1 MLRQNLYGD
10 GRSGG
15 KCNNKVRKRG
25 GSTSSSS
32 SLIQSYRLKRAI
44 LVGKKGG
51 SSTPVPMWKMNNS
64 RSPSLQNDSNCKSF
78 KILQQQQTTA
88 AKVIGSEKGKE
99 ILSVSA
105 RKLGATLWEINGV
118 LTPNKKEEEN
128 FDGVER
134 VVKSSS
140 KFDSVALQLS
150 HSPVSERMER
160 SKVGSHRRRT
170 SIGSQK
176 LVQTDSSLQNGCSI
190 EVDQTQ
196 QNHAQT
202 VNRHRLKDVR
212 NGLSASKELLKV
224 LNRVWGLN
232 EHQSMCLSLFS
243 AIKAELDR
251 ACIQVTKLIHE
262 QRYNNGEVD
271 VLLKQ
276 FEEEKAAWKLK
287 EHDKIHTAITSI
299 AKELKIEKKLR
310 KQTERLNKK
319 LGKELADTKN
329 SLSKAVK
336 ELEGEKRAR
345 EILEQVCDELARG
358 IGEDRAEVE
367 ELKRQSA
374 KVREEVEKE
383 REMLQLADV
392 LREERVQ
399 MKLSEA
405 KYQFEEK
412 NAVVDKLRNELEAYL
427 RSKKGQ
433 QQGGDDS
440 PNYERIKELEKH
452 LRETLP
458 TTCYYQDKEKENA
471 KVLSK
476 EDDEEEEDDDD
487 DDDDSADSDLHSIEL
502 NMDDNTKSY
511 QWGSTLQNDPKR
523 FSVSDKSKGRRSISE
538 KFPTQSISIERET
551 SDGIEWEFTAGG
563 KENVDTFEQE
573 RSNVLENGGIFEF
586 SSQVWKKECE
596 DEIERY
602 KMIKDLRD
610 HIVSSTS
617 RKTPTQGFSSP
628 TKNWSQQN
636 LPSNDAERVINEAF
650 AVLQG
655 AN

>member
-1 MLRQNLYGD
+1 
-10 GRSGG
+10 
-15 KCNNKVRKRG
+15 
-25 GSTSSSS
+25 
-32 SLIQSYRLKRAI
+32 
-44 LVGKKGG
+44 
-51 SSTPVPMWKMNNS
+51 MWKMNNS
-64 RSPSLQNDSNCKSF
+64 RSPSLQNDSNSKSF
-78 KILQQQQTTA
+78 KILQQQTTA
-88 AKVIGSEKGKE
+88 AKVIGCEKGKE

-118 LTPNKKEEEN
+118 LTPNKKEEVN
-128 FDGVER
+128 FNEVER

-140 KFDSVALQLS
+140 KFDSVAFQLS
-150 HSPVSERMER
+150 HTPASERMER
-160 SKVGSHRRRT
+160 SKVGSHRRRS

-176 LVQTDSSLQNGCSI
+176 LVQTDFSLQNDCLL

-196 QNHAQT
+196 QNYAQT

-212 NGLSASKELLKV
+212 NGLAASKELLKV

-232 EHQSMCLSLFS
+232 EHQSTCLSLFS

-262 QRYNNGEVD
+262 QRYNNGEID
-271 VLLKQ
+271 VHLKQ

-287 EHDKIHTAITSI
+287 EQDKIHSAITSI

-310 KQTERLNKK
+310 KQTERINKK
-319 LGKELADTKN
+319 LGKELADTKTC
-329 SLSKAVK
+329 LSKAVK

-433 QQGGDDS
+433 EQGGDDS

-458 TTCYYQDKEKENA
+458 TTCYYQDKEKENG
-471 KVLSK
+471 KVVNK
-476 EDDEEEEDDDD
+476 EEDDD

-511 QWGSTLQNDPKR
+511 EWGSTLENDPKR
-523 FSVSDKSKGRRSISE
+523 LSVSDKSKGRKSISE
-538 KFPTQSISIERET
+538 KFPRQSISIE
-551 SDGIEWEFTAGG
+551 WEFG
-563 KENVDTFEQE
+563 KENVEQE
-573 RSNVLENGGIFEF
+573 RSNFLENGGIFDF
-586 SSQVWKKECE
+586 SSQVWKKDCE

-610 HIVSSTS
+610 HIVSSAS
-617 RKTPTQGFSSP
+617 RKTPTQGFSGP

-636 LPSNDAERVINEAF
+636 TPSNDAD
-650 AVLQG
+650 Q
-655 AN
+655 

>member
-64 RSPSLQNDSNCKSF
+64 RSPSLQNDSNSKSF
-78 KILQQQQTTA
+78 KILQQQTTA
-88 AKVIGSEKGKE
+88 AKVIGCEKGKE

-118 LTPNKKEEEN
+118 LTPNKKEEVN
-128 FDGVER
+128 FNEVER

-140 KFDSVALQLS
+140 KFDSVAFQLS
-150 HSPVSERMER
+150 HTPASERMER
-160 SKVGSHRRRT
+160 SKVGSHRRRS

-176 LVQTDSSLQNGCSI
+176 LVQTDFSLQNDCLL

-196 QNHAQT
+196 QNYAQT

-212 NGLSASKELLKV
+212 NGLAASKELLKV

-232 EHQSMCLSLFS
+232 EHQSTCLSLFS

-262 QRYNNGEVD
+262 QRYNNGEID
-271 VLLKQ
+271 VHLKQ

-287 EHDKIHTAITSI
+287 EQDKIHSAITSI

-310 KQTERLNKK
+310 KQTERINKK
-319 LGKELADTKN
+319 LGKELADTKTC
-329 SLSKAVK
+329 LSKAVK

-433 QQGGDDS
+433 EQGGDDS

-458 TTCYYQDKEKENA
+458 TTCYYQDKEKENG
-471 KVLSK
+471 KVVNK
-476 EDDEEEEDDDD
+476 EEDDD

-511 QWGSTLQNDPKR
+511 EWGSTLENDPKR
-523 FSVSDKSKGRRSISE
+523 LSVSDKSKGRKSISE
-538 KFPTQSISIERET
+538 KFPRQSISIE
-551 SDGIEWEFTAGG
+551 WEFG
-563 KENVDTFEQE
+563 KENVEQE
-573 RSNVLENGGIFEF
+573 RSNFLENGGIFDF
-586 SSQVWKKECE
+586 SSQVWKKDCE

-610 HIVSSTS
+610 HIVSSAS
-617 RKTPTQGFSSP
+617 RKTPTQGFSGP

-636 LPSNDAERVINEAF
+636 TPSNDAD
-650 AVLQG
+650 Q
-655 AN
+655 

>member
-1 MLRQNLYGD
+1 MIRQNWNVQEC
-10 GRSGG
+10 
-15 KCNNKVRKRG
+15 KNKVRKRG
-25 GSTSSSS
+25 GSSSSSS
-32 SLIQSYRLKRAI
+32 SLVQSYRLKRAV
-44 LVGKKGG
+44 LVGKRGG
-51 SSTPVPMWKMNNS
+51 SNSTTPVPLWKMNS
-64 RSPSLQNDSNCKSF
+64 RSPSLQNDSGNSSKLF
-78 KILQQQQTTA
+78 KNLQQQQT
-88 AKVIGSEKGKE
+88 AKGTGSEKGNWNKD
-99 ILSVSA
+99 LSVSA

-118 LTPNKKEEEN
+118 VLPIPKKEEN
-128 FDGVER
+128 FL
-134 VVKSSS
+134 KSSS
-140 KFDSVALQLS
+140 KFGSVALQAS
-150 HSPVSERMER
+150 DPSQIRPVTERMER
-160 SKVGSHRRRT
+160 SKLDSDRRRT
-170 SIGSQK
+170 SIGSQRI
-176 LVQTDSSLQNGCSI
+176 LQPDFSLQNGCLI
-190 EVDQTQ
+190 EVDQP
-196 QNHAQT
+196 QNRGPSG
-202 VNRHRLKDVR
+202 NRHRLKDVK

-224 LNRVWGLN
+224 LNRVWGVE
-232 EHQSMCLSLFS
+232 EHQSTCLSLFS
-243 AIKAELDR
+243 AMKAELDR
-251 ACIQVTKLIHE
+251 SCVQVTKLIHE
-262 QRYNNGEVD
+262 QRYNNYHGEVD

-276 FEEEKAAWKLK
+276 FEEEKASWKLK
-287 EHDKIHTAITSI
+287 EQDKIYAAITSI
-299 AKELKIEKKLR
+299 AKELKVEKKLR

-319 LGKELADTKN
+319 LGKELADMKT
-329 SLSKAVK
+329 SLSKATK

-367 ELKRQSA
+367 ELKRQSV

-433 QQGGDDS
+433 EHGGES
-440 PNYERIKELEKH
+440 PNYERIKELERH

-458 TTCYYQDKEKENA
+458 STCYYQDKEKENGE
-471 KVLSK
+471 VLDK
-476 EDDEEEEDDDD
+476 EDDDD
-487 DDDDSADSDLHSIEL
+487 DDDDSADDDEEEDDLHSIEL

-511 QWGSTLQNDPKR
+511 QWCSALQDDPKR
-523 FSVSDKSKGRRSISE
+523 SSVSDKSKGRRSISE
-538 KFPTQSISIERET
+538 KFPRQSISIERET
-551 SDGIEWEFTAGG
+551 SDGIEWEFSVGEG
-563 KENVDTFEQE
+563 KENVSTLDTFDKG
-573 RSNVLENGGIFEF
+573 RSNFLENGSPFEF
-586 SSQVWKKECE
+586 SSQVWKKDCE

-610 HIVSSTS
+610 HIVSAS
-617 RKTPTQGFSSP
+617 RNTPSQQSFSSP

-636 LPSNDAERVINEAF
+636 LPSSDAERVINEAF

>member
-1 MLRQNLYGD
+1 MQ
-10 GRSGG
+10 
-15 KCNNKVRKRG
+15 
-25 GSTSSSS
+25 
-32 SLIQSYRLKRAI
+32 
-44 LVGKKGG
+44 
-51 SSTPVPMWKMNNS
+51 
-64 RSPSLQNDSNCKSF
+64 
-78 KILQQQQTTA
+78 
-88 AKVIGSEKGKE
+88 
-99 ILSVSA
+99 
-105 RKLGATLWEINGV
+105 
-118 LTPNKKEEEN
+118 
-128 FDGVER
+128 
-134 VVKSSS
+134 
-140 KFDSVALQLS
+140 
-150 HSPVSERMER
+150 
-160 SKVGSHRRRT
+160 
-170 SIGSQK
+170 
-176 LVQTDSSLQNGCSI
+176 
-190 EVDQTQ
+190 VDQTQ
-196 QNHAQT
+196 NRGSS
-202 VNRHRLKDVR
+202 VSRHRLKDVK

-224 LNRVWGLN
+224 LNRVWGVE

-243 AIKAELDR
+243 AMKAELDR
-251 ACIQVTKLIHE
+251 SCIQVTKLIQE
-262 QRYNNGEVD
+262 QRYYNHGEVD

-287 EHDKIHTAITSI
+287 EQDKIHAAITSI
-299 AKELKIEKKLR
+299 AKELKVEKKLR
-310 KQTERLNKK
+310 KQTERINKK
-319 LGKELADTKN
+319 LGKELADMKT
-329 SLSKAVK
+329 SLSKATK

-433 QQGGDDS
+433 EQGGES
-440 PNYERIKELEKH
+440 PNYERIKELERH

-458 TTCYYQDKEKENA
+458 RTCYYQDKEKENE
-471 KVLSK
+471 KVLDK
-476 EDDEEEEDDDD
+476 EDDDD
-487 DDDDSADSDLHSIEL
+487 DDDDEDDDDDNDSADSDLHSIEL

-511 QWGSTLQNDPKR
+511 QWCNALQDDPKR
-523 FSVSDKSKGRRSISE
+523 SSVSDKSKGRRSISE
-538 KFPTQSISIERET
+538 KFPRQSISIERET
-551 SDGIEWEFTAGG
+551 SDGIEWEFSAGGG
-563 KENVDTFEQE
+563 KENVDTYEKG
-573 RSNVLENGGIFEF
+573 RSNFLENGSIFEF
-586 SSQVWKKECE
+586 SSQVWRKDCE

-610 HIVSSTS
+610 HIVSAS
-617 RKTPTQGFSSP
+617 RKTPSQQGFSSP

-636 LPSNDAERVINEAF
+636 LPSTDAERVINEAF

>member
-1 MLRQNLYGD
+1 M
-10 GRSGG
+10 
-15 KCNNKVRKRG
+15 
-25 GSTSSSS
+25 
-32 SLIQSYRLKRAI
+32 
-44 LVGKKGG
+44 
-51 SSTPVPMWKMNNS
+51 NS
-64 RSPSLQNDSNCKSF
+64 RSPSLKNDNGNNSKLF
-78 KILQQQQTTA
+78 KNLQQQQRNSNCSN
-88 AKVIGSEKGKE
+88 KD
-99 ILSVSA
+99 LSVSA

-118 LTPNKKEEEN
+118 VLPMAKKEEN
-128 FDGVER
+128 L
-134 VVKSSS
+134 VKSAS
-140 KFDSVALQLS
+140 KFGSGDLGLS
-150 HSPVSERMER
+150 DPCQISPVDERMER

-170 SIGSQK
+170 IGSQK
-176 LVQTDSSLQNGCSI
+176 ILQTDFSLQNGCLI
-190 EVDQTQ
+190 EVDQS
-196 QNHAQT
+196 QNRGPS
-202 VNRHRLKDVR
+202 VNRHRLKDVK
-212 NGLSASKELLKV
+212 NGLSVSKELLKV
-224 LNRVWGLN
+224 LNRVWSVE

-243 AIKAELDR
+243 AMRAELDR
-251 ACIQVTKLIHE
+251 SCIQVTKLIHE
-262 QRYNNGEVD
+262 QRYNNHHGEVD

-276 FEEEKAAWKLK
+276 FEEEKVAWKLN
-287 EHDKIHTAITSI
+287 EQDKIHAAITSI
-299 AKELKIEKKLR
+299 AKELKVEKKLR

-319 LGKELADTKN
+319 IGKELADTKA
-329 SLSKAVK
+329 SLSKATK

-427 RSKKGQ
+427 RSKKGHEH
-433 QQGGDDS
+433 GSES
-440 PNYERIKELEKH
+440 PNYERIKELERH

-458 TTCYYQDKEKENA
+458 STCYYQDKEKENG
-471 KVLSK
+471 KVLDK
-476 EDDEEEEDDDD
+476 TEDGDNDEEDDDD
-487 DDDDSADSDLHSIEL
+487 NDSADSDLHSIEL

-511 QWGSTLQNDPKR
+511 QWCSSLQDDPKR
-523 FSVSDKSKGRRSISE
+523 SSVSDKSKARRSISE
-538 KFPTQSISIERET
+538 KFPRQSISIERET
-551 SDGIEWEFTAGG
+551 SDGIEWEFSTGGG
-563 KENVDTFEQE
+563 KENVATFNKG
-573 RSNVLENGGIFEF
+573 RSNFLENGSVLEF
-586 SSQVWKKECE
+586 SSQVWKKDCE

-610 HIVSSTS
+610 HIVSAS
-617 RKTPTQGFSSP
+617 RKTPSQQGFSSP

>member
-1 MLRQNLYGD
+1 MIRQNLNGQQQ
-10 GRSGG
+10 
-15 KCNNKVRKRG
+15 CINKVRKRG
-25 GSTSSSS
+25 GSSSSSS
-32 SLIQSYRLKRAI
+32 SLVQSYRLKRAV
-44 LVGKKGG
+44 LVGKRGT
-51 SSTPVPMWKMNNS
+51 SNSTTPVPLWKMNNS
-64 RSPSLQNDSNCKSF
+64 RSPSLQNDIGNSSKFF
-78 KILQQQQTTA
+78 KNLQQQTA
-88 AKVIGSEKGKE
+88 KAIGNEKGNICNKD
-99 ILSVSA
+99 LSVSA

-118 LTPNKKEEEN
+118 LPTSKKEEN
-128 FDGVER
+128 L
-134 VVKSSS
+134 KSSSS
-140 KFDSVALQLS
+140 KFDCVALQLS
-150 HSPVSERMER
+150 DPSHHSPVSERMER

-176 LVQTDSSLQNGCSI
+176 ILQADFSLQNGGLI
-190 EVDQTQ
+190 EVDQA
-196 QNHAQT
+196 QNCGSSI
-202 VNRHRLKDVR
+202 NRHRLKDVK

-224 LNRVWGLN
+224 LHRVWGLE
-232 EHQSMCLSLFS
+232 EHQSTCLSLFS
-243 AIKAELDR
+243 AMKAELDR
-251 ACIQVTKLIHE
+251 ACIQMTKLIHE
-262 QRYNNGEVD
+262 ERYNNHGEVD

-287 EHDKIHTAITSI
+287 EQDKIHAALRSI
-299 AKELKIEKKLR
+299 ATELKVEKKLR

-319 LGKELADTKN
+319 LGKELADTKT
-329 SLSKAVK
+329 SLSKAAK
-336 ELEGEKRAR
+336 ELQGEKRAR
-345 EILEQVCDELARG
+345 EILEQVCNELARG

-383 REMLQLADV
+383 REMLQFADV

-433 QQGGDDS
+433 EQGGES
-440 PNYERIKELEKH
+440 PSYERIKELERH

-458 TTCYYQDKEKENA
+458 STCYYQDKEKENE
-471 KVLSK
+471 KVLDK
-476 EDDEEEEDDDD
+476 DDDDDEDDDD
-487 DDDDSADSDLHSIEL
+487 DDEDDSDLHSIEL

-511 QWGSTLQNDPKR
+511 QWCSALQNNPR
-523 FSVSDKSKGRRSISE
+523 RSSVSDKSKGRRSISD
-538 KFPTQSISIERET
+538 KFPRQNISIERET
-551 SDGIEWEFTAGG
+551 SDGIEWEFSAGGG
-563 KENVDTFEQE
+563 KENVDTFEKG
-573 RSNVLENGGIFEF
+573 RSNFLENGSIFEF
-586 SSQVWKKECE
+586 SSQVWKKDCE

-610 HIVSSTS
+610 HIVSAS
-617 RKTPTQGFSSP
+617 RKTPSQQGFSSP

-636 LPSNDAERVINEAF
+636 LPPSDADRVINEAF

>member
-15 KCNNKVRKRG
+15 KCNNK
-25 GSTSSSS
+25 
-32 SLIQSYRLKRAI
+32 
-44 LVGKKGG
+44 
-51 SSTPVPMWKMNNS
+51 
-64 RSPSLQNDSNCKSF
+64 
-78 KILQQQQTTA
+78 
-88 AKVIGSEKGKE
+88 
-99 ILSVSA
+99 
-105 RKLGATLWEINGV
+105 
-118 LTPNKKEEEN
+118 
-128 FDGVER
+128 
-134 VVKSSS
+134 
-140 KFDSVALQLS
+140 
-150 HSPVSERMER
+150 RMER

>member
-64 RSPSLQNDSNCKSF
+64 RSPSLQNDSNSKSF
-78 KILQQQQTTA
+78 KILQQQTTA
-88 AKVIGSEKGKE
+88 AKGIGCEKGQE
-99 ILSVSA
+99 IFSVSA

-118 LTPNKKEEEN
+118 LTPNKKEEVN
-128 FDGVER
+128 FDEVER
-134 VVKSSS
+134 VAKSSS
-140 KFDSVALQLS
+140 KFDSVAFQLS

-176 LVQTDSSLQNGCSI
+176 LLQTDFTLQNGCLI

-202 VNRHRLKDVR
+202 VNKHRLKDVR

-224 LNRVWGLN
+224 LNRVWGLT
-232 EHQSMCLSLFS
+232 EHQSTCLSLFS

-287 EHDKIHTAITSI
+287 EQDKIHTAITSI

-310 KQTERLNKK
+310 KQTERINKK
-319 LGKELADTKN
+319 LGKELADTKIC
-329 SLSKAVK
+329 LSKAVK

-374 KVREEVEKE
+374 KVCEEVEKE

-433 QQGGDDS
+433 EQGGDDS
-440 PNYERIKELEKH
+440 PNYERIKQLEKH

-458 TTCYYQDKEKENA
+458 TTCYYQDKEKGNG
-471 KVLSK
+471 KVVNK
-476 EDDEEEEDDDD
+476 ED

-511 QWGSTLQNDPKR
+511 QWGSTLENDPKR
-523 FSVSDKSKGRRSISE
+523 FSVSDKSKGRKSISE
-538 KFPTQSISIERET
+538 KFPRQSISIERET

-573 RSNVLENGGIFEF
+573 RFNFLENGGIFEF
-586 SSQVWKKECE
+586 SSQVWKKDCE

-610 HIVSSTS
+610 HIVSSAS
-617 RKTPTQGFSSP
+617 RKTPTQCFSSP

-636 LPSNDAERVINEAF
+636 MPSNDAERVINEAF

-655 AN
+655 AD

>member
-1 MLRQNLYGD
+1 MIRQNL
-10 GRSGG
+10 SGQE
-15 KCNNKVRKRG
+15 CNNKVRKRG
-25 GSTSSSS
+25 GSSSSSSSS
-32 SLIQSYRLKRAI
+32 SLVQSYRLKRAV
-44 LVGKKGG
+44 LVGKRGT
-51 SSTPVPMWKMNNS
+51 SNSTTPVPLWKMRNS
-64 RSPSLQNDSNCKSF
+64 RSPSLKNDSGSSSSKLF
-78 KILQQQQTTA
+78 KNLQA
-88 AKVIGSEKGKE
+88 IGTDKD
-99 ILSVSA
+99 LSVSA

-118 LTPNKKEEEN
+118 VATHTKKDEN
-128 FDGVER
+128 LL
-134 VVKSSS
+134 KSSAS
-140 KFDSVALQLS
+140 RFGSAALKLADPSQI
-150 HSPVSERMER
+150 SPVAERMER
-160 SKVGSHRRRT
+160 SKVASHRRT

-176 LVQTDSSLQNGCSI
+176 LVQTDFSLQNGCLI

-196 QNHAQT
+196 NHVPS
-202 VNRHRLKDVR
+202 VNRQRLKDVK
-212 NGLSASKELLKV
+212 NALSASKELLKV
-224 LNRVWGLN
+224 LNHVWSLE
-232 EHQSMCLSLFS
+232 EHQSTCLSLFL
-243 AIKAELDR
+243 AMKAELDR
-251 ACIQVTKLIHE
+251 ACIQMTKLIHE
-262 QRYNNGEVD
+262 QRYNNHGEVD

-276 FEEEKAAWKLK
+276 FEEEKTAWKLK
-287 EHDKIHTAITSI
+287 EQDKIHAALTSI
-299 AKELKIEKKLR
+299 AKELKVEKKLR

-319 LGKELADTKN
+319 LGKELADTKS
-329 SLSKAVK
+329 SLSKAAK

-433 QQGGDDS
+433 EQGGES
-440 PNYERIKELEKH
+440 PNYERIKELQRH

-458 TTCYYQDKEKENA
+458 STCYYQDKDKENGE
-471 KVLSK
+471 VLDK
-476 EDDEEEEDDDD
+476 EEDDDD
-487 DDDDSADSDLHSIEL
+487 EDDDDNDSADSDLHSIEL
-502 NMDDNTKSY
+502 NTDDNTKSY
-511 QWGSTLQNDPKR
+511 QWCSALQNNPKR
-523 FSVSDKSKGRRSISE
+523 SPVSDKSKGRRSISE
-538 KFPTQSISIERET
+538 KFPRQSISIERET
-551 SDGIEWEFTAGG
+551 SDGIEWEFSTGGG
-563 KENVDTFEQE
+563 KENMDTFDKG
-573 RSNVLENGGIFEF
+573 RSNFIENGSIIEF
-586 SSQVWKKECE
+586 SSQVWKNDCE

-610 HIVSSTS
+610 HIVSAS
-617 RKTPTQGFSSP
+617 RKTQSQQGFSSP

-636 LPSNDAERVINEAF
+636 LPSTDAERVINEAF

>member
-1 MLRQNLYGD
+1 MIRQNWNVQE
-10 GRSGG
+10 
-15 KCNNKVRKRG
+15 CNNKVRKRG
-25 GSTSSSS
+25 GGSSSSSS
-32 SLIQSYRLKRAI
+32 SLVQRYRLKRAV
-44 LVGKKGG
+44 LVGKRGG
-51 SSTPVPMWKMNNS
+51 GGGIGTSNSTTPVPLWKMKS
-64 RSPSLQNDSNCKSF
+64 RSPSLKNDNGNSSRKLF
-78 KILQQQQTTA
+78 KNLQQQQQQQQQQD
-88 AKVIGSEKGKE
+88 
-99 ILSVSA
+99 LSVSA

-118 LTPNKKEEEN
+118 VLPIPKKEEN
-128 FDGVER
+128 FL
-134 VVKSSS
+134 KSSA
-140 KFDSVALQLS
+140 KFGAVGLELS
-150 HSPVSERMER
+150 DPSQISPVTERMER
-160 SKVGSHRRRT
+160 SKEDSHRRRT
-170 SIGSQK
+170 NTIGSHRI
-176 LVQTDSSLQNGCSI
+176 LQTDFSFQNGCLI

-196 QNHAQT
+196 NRGSS
-202 VNRHRLKDVR
+202 VNKHRLKDVK

-224 LNRVWGLN
+224 LHRVWSVE
-232 EHQSMCLSLFS
+232 EHQATCLSLFS
-243 AIKAELDR
+243 AMKAELDR
-251 ACIQVTKLIHE
+251 SCIQVTKLIHE
-262 QRYNNGEVD
+262 QRYNNQHGEFD
-271 VLLKQ
+271 VMLRQ

-287 EHDKIHTAITSI
+287 EQDKIHAAITSI
-299 AKELKIEKKLR
+299 AKELKVEKKLR

-319 LGKELADTKN
+319 LGKELADTKA
-329 SLSKAVK
+329 SLLKATK

-433 QQGGDDS
+433 EQRGES
-440 PNYERIKELEKH
+440 PNYEKIKELERH

-458 TTCYYQDKEKENA
+458 STCYYQDKEKENGE
-471 KVLSK
+471 VL
-476 EDDEEEEDDDD
+476 DNDDDD
-487 DDDDSADSDLHSIEL
+487 QDDDDNDSADSDLHSIEL

-511 QWGSTLQNDPKR
+511 QWCSALQDDPKR
-523 FSVSDKSKGRRSISE
+523 SSVSDKSKARRSISE
-538 KFPTQSISIERET
+538 KFQRQTIPIERET
-551 SDGIEWEFTAGG
+551 SDGIEWEFSAGGG
-563 KENVDTFEQE
+563 KENMSNMDTFDKG
-573 RSNVLENGGIFEF
+573 RSNFLENGSVFEF
-586 SSQVWKKECE
+586 SSQVWRKDCE

-610 HIVSSTS
+610 HIVSAS
-617 RKTPTQGFSSP
+617 RKTPSQHGFSSP
-628 TKNWSQQN
+628 SKNWSQ
-636 LPSNDAERVINEAF
+636 PSNDAERVINEAF